1 MPEPLLLPGRA
12 LTITLYALSSLAL
25 YLTLFG
31 QALSRTHYRLPLQ
44 IAQWLCLPLLVCS
57 IVLPYNVFLP
67 LMWVVVACA
76 LLLMTLGL
84 VTVMLSSNSRVAFWF
99 AASFAVT
106 FLSGLSEVIAAA
118 LGIRELIGLVNS
130 VTAALAS
137 SLLAA
142 LAVAEQMRLE
152 TQQRIAAQAEL
163 EHAYEAMPVGL
174 FTLDLYG
181 HFLSTNPALCKMLGT
196 SDIVAGRT
204 RWKQFFAEG
213 VWSRLHDLV
222 HSQDDAE
229 LDIENRDGSRRFLVR
244 ATLARGKIEG
254 VLQDTTEQNKAT
266 EQLHFMANNDPLTK
280 VFNRRGIERAFD
292 QAVRPLAS
300 GKPLA
305 LAYLDLDR
313 FKLIND
319 LFGHNA

>member
-204 RWKQFFAEG
+204 RWKQFLPKACG
-213 VWSRLHDLV
+213 AGCTISSIRKTTPSSTLKTATAAAASWCGPRWRAARSKACCR
-222 HSQDDAE
+222 
-229 LDIENRDGSRRFLVR
+229 IRPNRTRPPSSS
-244 ATLARGKIEG
+244 ISWP
-254 VLQDTTEQNKAT
+254 TTI
-266 EQLHFMANNDPLTK
+266 
-280 VFNRRGIERAFD
+280 R
-292 QAVRPLAS
+292 
-300 GKPLA
+300 
-305 LAYLDLDR
+305 
-313 FKLIND
+313 
-319 LFGHNA
+319 